1 MGNLVAVEIAS
12 LAGERSLAMTWN
24 SGENIMNN
32 LLNIKT
38 PAEGIAQV
46 RKAEYNLSNHGIG
59 NLRLAYWNLTTEAL
73 YEEATFRNE
82 GAIVAGG
89 PFVAFTGK
97 HTARSANDKF
107 IVRETDSEGNVWWGQ
122 YNRPCAADKFEVLYD
137 RMLGF
142 LQGRDVFVQ
151 DLYAGADENY
161 RLPVRIVTELAWH
174 SHFVRNMFILPGSL
188 EEYKRFV
195 PEFTIMALP
204 SFKGMPMVDN
214 TASETFICLS
224 FEKKLAIIGNT
235 AYAGEIKK
243 SVFTILNYLLPLEG
257 VLSMHCS
264 ANVNPK
270 DSNDVA
276 LFFGLSGT
284 GKTTLSADP
293 TRRLIGDDEH
303 GWSDDGVFNFEGGC
317 YAKVIGLSASAE
329 PEIYAT
335 THRFGTVLENVPFDP
350 VTRYIDLDDDSLT
363 ENTRASYPLEFI
375 DNAVP
380 EKKAGHPKNVI
391 LLTCDASGVM
401 PPIARLTPNQALYQF
416 ISGYTSKVGGTEV
429 GLGKEPEI
437 TFSACFGGPF
447 MVHHPYKYAELL
459 KRKIERYGV
468 TCWLVNTGWVG
479 GPYGVGKRI
488 SIRHTRAL
496 LNAALSGKLAKVEY
510 YRDPVFGFEVPKTCP
525 DVPESVL
532 EPWSSWPSREEYDKK
547 YKNLA
552 QRFIENFGKF
562 TEGTPREV
570 VEAGPK
576 VK

>member
-1 MGNLVAVEIAS
+1 
-12 LAGERSLAMTWN
+12 
-24 SGENIMNN
+24 MNN

-38 PAEGIAQV
+38 PAESIAQA
-46 RKAEYNLSNHGIG
+46 RKADFNLSNQGVI

-73 YEEATFRNE
+73 VEEATFRNE
-82 GAIVAGG
+82 GALVSGG
-89 PFVAFTGK
+89 PFVANTGK

-107 IVRETDSEGNVWWGQ
+107 VVRHTDSENNIWWGV
-122 YNRPCAADKFEVLYD
+122 YNRPFAADQFEVLYD

-142 LQGRDVFVQ
+142 MQGKDVFVQ
-151 DLYAGADENY
+151 DVYAGADEAY

-174 SHFVRNMFILPGSL
+174 SHFVRNMFILPQSL
-188 EEYKRFV
+188 EEYKRFI
-195 PEFTIMALP
+195 PEFTIIAMP
-204 SFKGMPMVDN
+204 SFKGAPAVDG
-214 TASETFICLS
+214 TVSDTFICLS

-257 VLSMHCS
+257 VLPMHCS
-264 ANVNPK
+264 ANVNPN
-270 DSNDVA
+270 DANDVA

-303 GWSDDGVFNFEGGC
+303 GWSDNGVFNFEGGC
-317 YAKVIGLSASAE
+317 YAKVIGLSESAE

-335 THRFGTVLENVPFDP
+335 TKRFGTILENVPYDP
-350 VTRYIDLDDDSLT
+350 ITRMIDLDDDSLT

-375 DNAVP
+375 NNAMP
-380 EKKAGHPKNVI
+380 DKKAGHPKNVI

-416 ISGYTSKVGGTEV
+416 ISGYTSKIAGTEV

-459 KRKIERYGV
+459 KNKIERYGA

-488 SIRHTRAL
+488 SIKYTRAL
-496 LNAALSGKLAKVEY
+496 LSAALNGKLDKVKFAT
-510 YRDPVFGFEVPKTCP
+510 DPIFGFEVPTQCP
-525 DVPESVL
+525 DVPAEVL
-532 EPWSSWPSREEYDKK
+532 NPAISWGDKKEYDRR
-547 YKNLA
+547 YKDLA
-552 QRFIENFGKF
+552 MRFKQNFGKF
-562 TEGTPREV
+562 EDGTPQDV
-570 VEAGPK
+570 IDAGPK
-576 VK
+576 I

>member
-1 MGNLVAVEIAS
+1 
-12 LAGERSLAMTWN
+12 
-24 SGENIMNN
+24 MNN

-38 PAEGIAQV
+38 PAESVAQI
-46 RKAEYNLSNHGIG
+46 RKADYNLSNHGVA
-59 NLRLAYWNLTTEAL
+59 NLRLAYWNLSTEAC
-73 YEEATFRNE
+73 YEEAVFRSE
-82 GAIVAGG
+82 GATVVGG

-107 IVRETDSEGNVWWGQ
+107 VVRETTSEGNIWWGQ
-122 YNRPCAADKFEVLYD
+122 YNRPFSADKFEELYA
-137 RMLGF
+137 RLLGF
-142 LQGRDVFVQ
+142 IQGRDVFVQ
-151 DLYAGADENY
+151 DVYAGADENY
-161 RLPVRIVTELAWH
+161 RLPVRIVTEHAWH
-174 SHFVRNMFILPGSL
+174 SHFVRNMFILPQSL

-195 PEFTIMALP
+195 PEFTIIAMP
-204 SFKGMPMVDN
+204 SFKGQPAVDN
-214 TASETFICLS
+214 TQSETFICLS
-224 FEKKLAIIGNT
+224 FEKKLAIVGNT
-235 AYAGEIKK
+235 AYAGELKK

-264 ANVNPK
+264 ANVNP
-270 DSNDVA
+270 DNADDVA

-335 THRFGTVLENVPFDP
+335 TKRFGTILENVPFDP
-350 VTRYIDLDDDSLT
+350 VTRLIDLDDDTVT

-375 DNAVP
+375 ANAVP
-380 EKKAGHPKNVI
+380 EKKAGHPKNII

-401 PPIARLTPNQALYQF
+401 PPIARLTPNQTLYQF
-416 ISGYTSKVGGTEV
+416 ISGYTSKIAGTEV

-459 KRKIERYGV
+459 KNKIERYGV

-488 SIRHTRAL
+488 SIKHTRAL
-496 LNAALSGKLAKVEY
+496 LNAALTGKLADVAY
-510 YRDPVFGFEVPKTCP
+510 YQDPIFGFEVPKTCP

-532 EPWSSWPSREEYDKK
+532 EPWSSWPSREEYDKR
-547 YKNLA
+547 YRDLA
-552 QRFIENFGKF
+552 LRFKQNFKKF
-562 TEGTPREV
+562 EEGTPIEV

-576 VK
+576 V

>member
-1 MGNLVAVEIAS
+1 
-12 LAGERSLAMTWN
+12 
-24 SGENIMNN
+24 MNN

-38 PAEGIAQV
+38 PAEAIAQT
-46 RKAEYNLSNHGIG
+46 RKADYNLSNQGVS

-73 YEEATFRNE
+73 VEEAVFRGE
-82 GAIVAGG
+82 GALVAGG
-89 PFVAFTGK
+89 PFVANTGK

-107 IVRETDSEGNVWWGQ
+107 VVRETDSEGNIWWGV
-122 YNRPCAADKFEVLYD
+122 YNRPFSADKFEVLYD

-142 LQGRDVFVQ
+142 LQGRDAFVQ
-151 DLYAGADENY
+151 DVYAGADESY

-174 SHFVRNMFILPGSL
+174 SHFVRNMFILPQSL

-195 PEFTIMALP
+195 PEFTIVAMP
-204 SFKGMPMVDN
+204 SFKSAPAVDGSN
-214 TASETFICLS
+214 SDTFICLS

-264 ANVNPK
+264 ANVNP
-270 DSNDVA
+270 SNADDVA

-293 TRRLIGDDEH
+293 TRNLIGDDEH

-317 YAKVIGLSASAE
+317 YAKVIGLSESAE

-335 THRFGTVLENVPFDP
+335 TKRFGTILENVTFDP
-350 VTRYIDLDDDSLT
+350 ITRLIDLDDDSLT

-375 DNAVP
+375 ANAVP

-416 ISGYTSKVGGTEV
+416 ISGYTSKIAGTEV

-488 SIRHTRAL
+488 SIRYTRAL
-496 LNAALSGKLAKVEY
+496 LNAALTGSLANVKY
-510 YRDPVFGFEVPKTCP
+510 NTDPIFGFEVPASCP
-525 DVPESVL
+525 NVPDEVL
-532 EPWSSWPSREEYDKK
+532 NPSSSWGDAKEYDRR
-547 YKNLA
+547 YKDLA
-552 QRFIENFGKF
+552 MRFKQNFGKF
-562 TEGTPREV
+562 TDGTPQEV
-570 VEAGPK
+570 IDAGPK
-576 VK
+576 V